1 MEPSENKKM
10 DLFQSLK
17 DEVLDSSEEG
27 PSTSFRAPKLPNI
40 KHEEDDDFDDN
51 EIELDSLLEPGTT
64 ANVFDKEF
72 KKKVDK
78 QQRKELEEEERE
90 KML

>member
-1 MEPSENKKM
+1 MEQSDNKKM

-27 PSTSFRAPKLPNI
+27 PSTSFRTPKMPNI